1 MPFSSADALG
11 TLLTDALGWGFG
23 AMSAV
28 GTLYTL
34 AAADIARRFF
44 ATRGDGRGD
53 GKGEG
58 GERPGGPAPAVTVLR
73 PLHGAEPG
81 LAARLRALTIQEY
94 AGPVQVVCGVQ
105 AHDDPAIA
113 IVKDLI
119 AELEAAGSPVR
130 LDLVVDTTRHGANA
144 KISNVINLMAVAR
157 HEVLVLADSD
167 IAVGSDYLA
176 RVVGALSRPGVG
188 LVTCL
193 YRGDPVDAGSFWQ
206 DQAARAVDHHFLPNV
221 LVGLRLGLAKP
232 CFGSTIALTDETL
245 ERIGGFAAFRD
256 ILADDHAM
264 GMAVRAMGLAVAVPP
279 FVVGHLAP
287 ESSLGAVLAHELR
300 WARTIRGLDPGGYA
314 GSIVTHPVP
323 LALIGAIFAGWH
335 AWSLLLLGLAVAAR
349 LVLQVTIDAR
359 ITRSR
364 PRWPGLIRDVLSFL
378 VFVASFG
385 IRRVSWRGQRFSVK
399 SDGTMVPVGENGGS

>member
-1 MPFSSADALG
+1 MPFSI
-11 TLLTDALGWGFG
+11 TLLTDALGWGCG
-23 AMSAV
+23 ALSAT

-34 AAADIARRFF
+34 AAADSARRFF
-44 ATRGDGRGD
+44 APARGGAVATA
-53 GKGEG
+53 
-58 GERPGGPAPAVTVLR
+58 GPAPAVTVLK

-81 LAARLRALTIQEY
+81 LADRLRQLATQDY
-94 AGPVQVVCGVQ
+94 GGPVQVVCGVQ
-105 AHDDPAIA
+105 AVDDPAIA
-113 IVKDLI
+113 IVNALMRELDAAGGAVRFDLI
-119 AELEAAGSPVR
+119 
-130 LDLVVDTTRHGANA
+130 VDGTRHGANA
-144 KISNVINLMAVAR
+144 KISNVINMMTVAR
-157 HEVLVLADSD
+157 HDVLVLADSD
-167 IAVGSDYLA
+167 IAVAPDYLA
-176 RVVGALSRPGVG
+176 QVVGALSRPGVG

-193 YRGDPVDAGSFWQ
+193 YRGEPVDPASFWQ

-221 LVGLRLGLAKP
+221 LVGLRLGMAKP
-232 CFGSTIALTDETL
+232 CFGSTIALTAETL
-245 ERIGGFAAFRD
+245 DRIGGFMAFRD

-264 GMAVRAMGLAVAVPP
+264 GMAVRALGLAVAVPP

-287 ESSLGAVLAHELR
+287 ESSLAAVLNHELR

-314 GSIVTHPVP
+314 GSAVTHPVP
-323 LALIGAIFAGWH
+323 LAVLGAIFAGWH

-349 LVLQVTIDAR
+349 LVLLVTIDAR

-385 IRRVSWRGQRFSVK
+385 IRQVSWRGQRFSVK

>member
-1 MPFSSADALG
+1 MPFSTAIV
-11 TLLTDALGWGFG
+11 TDALGWGLG
-23 AMSAV
+23 AMSVV
-28 GTLYTL
+28 GSLYAL
-34 AAADIARRFF
+34 VAADSARRFF
-44 ATRGDGRGD
+44 APPSAAVAAG
-53 GKGEG
+53 
-58 GERPGGPAPAVTVLR
+58 AMAVTVLK

-81 LAARLRALTIQEY
+81 LADRLRALATQDY
-94 AGPVQVVCGVQ
+94 DGPVQMVCGVQ
-105 AHDDPAIA
+105 AADDPAIA
-113 IVKDLI
+113 VVRALA
-119 AELEAAGSPVR
+119 AELTAAGSSVR
-130 LDLVVDTTRHGANA
+130 LDLVIDPTRHGANA
-144 KISNVINLMAVAR
+144 KISNVINMMTVAR

-167 IAVGSDYLA
+167 IAVAPDYLA
-176 RVVGALSRPGVG
+176 RVCGALAAPGVG

-193 YRGDPVDAGSFWQ
+193 YRGEPVDAASFWQ

-221 LVGLRLGLAKP
+221 LVGLRLGMAKP
-232 CFGSTIALTDETL
+232 CFGSTIALTADTL
-245 ERIGGFAAFRD
+245 GRIGGFPAFRD
-256 ILADDHAM
+256 ILADDHAI
-264 GMAVRAMGLAVAVPP
+264 GMAVRGLGLTVAVPP

-287 ESSLGAVLAHELR
+287 ESRLGAVLDHELR

-314 GSIVTHPVP
+314 GSVVTHPVP
-323 LALIGAIFAGWH
+323 LALLGAIFAGWH
-335 AWSLLLLGLAVAAR
+335 AWSLLLLGLAIIAR

>member
-1 MPFSSADALG
+1 MPLP
-11 TLLTDALGWGFG
+11 LPILTDALGWGLG
-23 AMSAV
+23 TLSGV
-28 GTLYTL
+28 GTVYTL
-34 AAADIARRFF
+34 AAADSARRFL
-44 ATRGDGRGD
+44 AS
-53 GKGEG
+53 
-58 GERPGGPAPAVTVLR
+58 GPAPVLAAAPAVTVLK

-81 LAARLRALTIQEY
+81 LAERLRALTTQDY
-94 AGPVQVVCGVQ
+94 PGLVQVVCGVQ
-105 AHDDPAIA
+105 AADDPAIA
-113 IVKDLI
+113 VVRGLI
-119 AELEAAGSPVR
+119 DELAAAGSPVR
-130 LDLVVDTTRHGANA
+130 LDLVVDPTRHGANA
-144 KISNVINLMAVAR
+144 KISNVINLMTVVR

-167 IAVGSDYLA
+167 IAVAPDYLT
-176 RVVGALSRPGVG
+176 RVVDALSRPGVG

-232 CFGSTIALTDETL
+232 CFGSTIAVTADTL
-245 ERIGGFAAFRD
+245 DRIGGFPAFRD

-264 GMAVRAMGLAVAVPP
+264 GAAVRALGLTVAVPP

-287 ESSLGAVLAHELR
+287 ESTLAALLDHELR

-314 GSIVTHPVP
+314 GSVVTHPVP
-323 LALIGAIFAGWH
+323 LAMLGAIFAGWH
-335 AWSLLLLGLAVAAR
+335 AWSLLLLGLAILAR
-349 LVLQVTIDAR
+349 VVLQVTIDAR

-364 PRWPGLIRDVLSFL
+364 PRWPGLIRDVLSFV

-399 SDGTMVPVGENGGS
+399 SDGTMVPLGENGGS